1 MDTRS
6 LMWIILGAILVLGG
20 IASSLTDGNNPPSKS
35 ESRPPV
41 ERLAQ
46 ERVSDERPVPAA
58 KTDKFNTGFS
68 IDPIKGLKRK
78 DENAE
83 YFK

>member
-6 LMWIILGAILVLGG
+6 LMWIIFGAILVLGG
-20 IASSLTDGNNPPSKS
+20 IISSLTDGKNPPSKS
-35 ESRPPV
+35 GSRPPIERPV
-41 ERLAQ
+41 QERL
-46 ERVSDERPVPAA
+46 SDERPVPAA
-58 KTDKFNTGFS
+58 KADKFNTGFS

>member
-20 IASSLTDGNNPPSKS
+20 IVSSLTDGNNPPRKN
-35 ESRPPV
+35 EVRPPV
-41 ERLAQ
+41 ERPAQ
-46 ERVSDERPVPAA
+46 ERLSDERPVPAA
-58 KTDKFNTGFS
+58 KADKFNTGFS

-78 DENAE
+78 DENAD

>member
-6 LMWIILGAILVLGG
+6 LMWIILGVILLVGG
-20 IASSLTDGNNPPSKS
+20 IASSLKEGKRGP
-35 ESRPPV
+35 SRPPRAIV
-41 ERLAQ
+41 QPQSPIPSAPPQ
-46 ERVSDERPVPAA
+46 E
-58 KTDKFNTGFS
+58 KKFDTGFS

-78 DENAE
+78 DENVE